1 MIILQFNF
9 STELFN
15 ERVSNIVLVSAKRTV
30 EPVLGMKYQHSA
42 QHPSVIKYFKETFN
56 LRPPF
61 LKLLSFRDVETMFE
75 YILSI
80 EDNNT
85 ISYKPFSQRVLILLL
100 LLRG

>member
-9 STELFN
+9 FTELFN
-15 ERVSNIVLVSAKRTV
+15 ERVLVSAKDSTV
-30 EPVLGMKYQHSA
+30 APVLGMKYQHSA
-42 QHPSVIKYFKETFN
+42 QHPSVIKHFKETFN

-61 LKLLSFRDVETMFE
+61 LKLLSFQDVETMFE